1 MSFEHANTH
10 NCNYFYSHKYFDHSV
25 HVGDILIEVEGK
37 CVKGKDSADIRK
49 LLLDSHSAVLCRELF
64 DGSILKYTCFR
75 PDPSASKSKSSV
87 DTATYRPKSSV
98 ETSLWKS
105 QPGADKQHLGFVP
118 QNLGFPLGLF
128 GAPTGPQN

>member
-1 MSFEHANTH
+1 M
-10 NCNYFYSHKYFDHSV
+10 

-37 CVKGKDSADIRK
+37 CVKGKASTDIRK

-75 PDPSASKSKSSV
+75 PDPLTSKPKSSV
-87 DTATYRPKSSV
+87 ETATNRPKSSV

-105 QPGADKQHLGFVP
+105 QPGVDRQHEGFVP
-118 QNLGFPLGLF
+118 QKLGFPLGLF